1 MKEKIR
7 KEKEKQQQEVRDEVQ
22 IALNEE
28 DDENITIIGSKRSSK
43 LGPMDRYASKIDL
56 ETSVDT
62 RRKTM

>member
-22 IALNEE
+22 IALDEE
-28 DDENITIIGSKRSSK
+28 DDENITVIRSKRSSK